1 MNNLQPTKLDRDD
14 LVREKSITLKSNLVS
29 NTSLLHKSK
38 VSSPHRIEQPS
49 GVTGKQIQ
57 LSNDE
62 LPVPNYAHDR
72 LTVKEAK
79 IRILQIHNSSI
90 RTIQMEQDEVGS
102 KVAVKKLG
110 MRSLRVSQTKNE
122 ED

>member
-1 MNNLQPTKLDRDD
+1 
-14 LVREKSITLKSNLVS
+14 VS

-38 VSSPHRIEQPS
+38 VSSPHSIEQPS
-49 GVTGKQIQ
+49 GGVTGKQIQ

-72 LTVKEAK
+72 LTIKEAK
-79 IRILQIHNSSI
+79 IRISQIHNSSI

-110 MRSLRVSQTKNE
+110 MRSLRVSQTKKE